1 MTGSKSDDSI
11 SSAHSSEY
19 SSEHSGQAAVGE
31 KKALDRALKGTP
43 NYETE
48 AFSKPALDQFDGV
61 FPDLNRRLSQ
71 DRDLGLSPST
81 QPRLSSETRPRLFSG
96 QGLGLGTGMPM
107 EAKPEGLDF
116 PAGKGLEI
124 KPDMPGRTLSG
135 KKVGSVSIGADL
147 PAGPVESKLMSLS
160 STEEKLKN
168 AEKNGK

>member
-1 MTGSKSDDSI
+1 MTGRKSEDSI
-11 SSAHSSEY
+11 SSVH

-31 KKALDRALKGTP
+31 KKAVENTP

-61 FPDLNRRLSQ
+61 LPDLNRRLSQ
-71 DRDLGLSPST
+71 DRDLGLSSST

-96 QGLGLGTGMPM
+96 KGLGLDTGMPM
-107 EAKPEGLDF
+107 EAQPEGLDL

-135 KKVGSVSIGADL
+135 KKIGAVSIGVDL
-147 PAGPVESKLMSLS
+147 PAGPVESRLMSLN

-168 AEKNGK
+168 AEKNRK

>member
-1 MTGSKSDDSI
+1 MTGSKSEDSI
-11 SSAHSSEY
+11 SSEY

-31 KKALDRALKGTP
+31 KKAVESTP

-168 AEKNGK
+168 AEKNRK

>member
-1 MTGSKSDDSI
+1 MTGSKSEDSI
-11 SSAHSSEY
+11 SSVHSSEY

-31 KKALDRALKGTP
+31 KKAVQSTP

-48 AFSKPALDQFDGV
+48 TFSKPALDQFDGV

-71 DRDLGLSPST
+71 DRDLGLSPSG
-81 QPRLSSETRPRLFSG
+81 QPRLSSDTRPRLFSG
-96 QGLGLGTGMPM
+96 QGFGLGLGTGMPI

-147 PAGPVESKLMSLS
+147 PQGPVESKLMSLS

-168 AEKNGK
+168 AEKNRK